1 MSSSFNAA
9 KFAVLPLSD
18 ESVEQGCPAAENA
31 ELATLGDE
39 HLIGKV
45 QSGDQ
50 DALAV
55 LFRRY
60 AGLVRGIGKRILRD
74 DAEAEDLVQDVFL
87 YFFRRSSAFDSKKGS
102 GRSWIIQNI
111 YYRAINRRRYLS
123 SRHQLFGTTPKP
135 AAEAEAR
142 VADGRNSES
151 AIFGAALVQEILQ
164 SLTPEQFETV
174 RLFFF
179 EGYTLVEI
187 SEKLGQPLGNV
198 RHHYYRG
205 LDKLRARLFLE

>member
-1 MSSSFNAA
+1 VSSSFNAA
-9 KFAVLPLSD
+9 KFALFPLSD
-18 ESVEQGCPAAENA
+18 QNVELECPAAENV
-31 ELATLGDE
+31 ELPSLRDE

-60 AGLVRGIGKRILRD
+60 AGLVRGIGRRILRD

-87 YFFRRSSAFDSKKGS
+87 YFFRRSSTFDSRKGPA
-102 GRSWIIQNI
+102 RSWIVQNT

-123 SRHQLFGTTPKP
+123 SRHQLFGTVPKP
-135 AAEAEAR
+135 AVDPEVRAQDSR
-142 VADGRNSES
+142 SSET
-151 AIFGAALVQEILQ
+151 AIFEGALVQEILK
-164 SLTPEQFETV
+164 SLTAEQFETM

-179 EGYTLVEI
+179 EGYTLAEI
-187 SEKLGQPLGNV
+187 SENLGQPLGNV

-205 LDKLRARLFLE
+205 LNRLRTRSFLE